1 MKKLIAAM
9 AALAMLAA
17 ISTTALAADVPFT
30 ASTPATGTASVQ
42 TATTQTD
49 KYSATIDWGDMTFL
63 YNFGTWSV
71 TDHTWSGAGWDNTKF
86 DGTKDLVKVTND
98 SSQPINADFSYAKD
112 SATGGVTTG
121 TFTKVTGNANDTTVA
136 GTTGPTGTMALDL
149 CSVGATGTAIPFGN
163 TYLNLQGRPV
173 ASIGTT
179 AAKIGTITV
188 TLSSSPTGATT
199 ELAKV
204 TDAVVATVPYG
215 TVNTQV
221 AVEAAMIAKA
231 QAVVATGYTVAIS
244 TGSTYTV
251 GTNAWAGEF
260 IVTNNNNVTNTKTDA
275 TSRNITVVIAAS

>member
-112 SATGGVTTG
+112 SAIGGLTTG
-121 TFTKVTGNANDTTVA
+121 TFTKVDGNLDNTTDI
-136 GTTGPTGTMALDL
+136 TTGPTGTMALDL
-149 CSVGATGTAIPFGN
+149 CSVGAEGADVPFGD
-163 TYLNLQGRPV
+163 TYLNLQGRPA

>member
-17 ISTTALAADVPFT
+17 ISTTALAASVP
-30 ASTPATGTASVQ
+30 SGTPGNVLTT
-42 TATTQTD
+42 TTQSDT
-49 KYSATIDWGDMTFL
+49 YSANIAWGNMTFA
-63 YNFGTWSV
+63 YNFGTWDAINHVWTGETWV
-71 TDHTWSGAGWDNTKF
+71 TTGFN
-86 DGTKDLVKVTND
+86 GTNDMVTVTNN
-98 SSQPINADFSYAKD
+98 SSQPINAAFTYAKD
-112 SATGGVTTG
+112 SAIGGLTTG
-121 TFTKVTGNANDTTVA
+121 TFTKVTGNANDLIVA
-136 GTTGPTGTMALDL
+136 PTTGPTGTMALDL
-149 CSVGATGTAIPFGN
+149 CSVGGPAPLGN
-163 TYLNLQGRPV
+163 TYLNLQNRPA
-173 ASIGTT
+173 ASIGAT

-188 TLSSSPTGATT
+188 TLSTSPYGATT

-215 TVNTQV
+215 TADTQV

-244 TGSTYTV
+244 TGSTYDV

-275 TSRNITVVIAAS
+275 AARNITVAIATS

>member
-17 ISTTALAADVPFT
+17 ISTTALAADVP
-30 ASTPATGTASVQ
+30 SGTPSNVL
-42 TATTQTD
+42 ATTSQTD
-49 KYSATIDWGDMTFL
+49 TYSVDIAWGNMTFV

-71 TDHTWSGAGWDNTKF
+71 TAHTWSGAGWDNTKF
-86 DGTKDLVKVTND
+86 DGTKDQVKVTNN
-98 SSQPINADFSYAKD
+98 SSQPINADFSYARD

>member
-17 ISTTALAADVPFT
+17 ISTTALAADVP
-30 ASTPATGTASVQ
+30 SGTPSNVL
-42 TATTQTD
+42 ATTSQTD
-49 KYSATIDWGDMTFL
+49 TYSVDIAWGNMTFV
-63 YNFGTWSV
+63 YNFGTW
-71 TDHTWSGAGWDNTKF
+71 DAINHTWVGETWVGGGF

-98 SSQPINADFSYAKD
+98 SSQPINADFSYARD

-204 TDAVVATVPYG
+204 TDAVVATVPHG
-215 TVNTQV
+215 IENTQV

-244 TGSTYTV
+244 TGSTYDV

-275 TSRNITVVIAAS
+275 AARNITVVIAAS